1 MKSWGF
7 GVGEV
12 GLHMDERGDAP
23 AILMAPD
30 LAHERSVEIRLT
42 AKERVDSWVAQEL
55 RENDDL
61 SGSVEDCA

>member
-1 MKSWGF
+1 
-7 GVGEV
+7 
-12 GLHMDERGDAP
+12 MDERGDAP